1 MSTISS
7 QLLVASSSLTEDF
20 YKTFV
25 RRDASQK
32 ELVLIGRL
40 SVLAVALV
48 AMFLARDR
56 SASILSLV
64 SNAWAGFGA
73 AFGPII
79 LLSLFWKRLT
89 RTGALAGML
98 TGAVTVLFWIYAPI
112 EIGGERLPAIIYEI
126 VPGLRAR
133 GIAAIGV
140 SLLQRPP
147 VSAVSGAATTT

>member
-1 MSTISS
+1 
-7 QLLVASSSLTEDF
+7 
-20 YKTFV
+20 V
-25 RRDASQK
+25 RRAASQR
-32 ELVLIGRL
+32 ELVMIGRL

-48 AMFLARDR
+48 AMFLA
-56 SASILSLV
+56 AGPLGSILSLV

-112 EIGGERLPAIIYEI
+112 EIGGERLPAVIYEI
-126 VPGLRAR
+126 VPGFILAWRR
-133 GIAAIGV
+133 
-140 SLLQRPP
+140 R
-147 VSAVSGAATTT
+147 SA